1 MSNFKFLLL
10 FMVAAVLSL
19 ETVGQ
24 TFTYNGGSGCSFNST
39 GSTCWTRTNTC
50 SNSNN
55 SNIPLAPAIFNKT
68 NGCPV
73 VLIIN
78 ADLTIPGN
86 VVMGGVFDEIIVQN
100 GATLTFSGNVTLD
113 KNQGMTWDMRKGG
126 KIDVQG
132 ASGIL
137 LDAGTTTSLNLKG
150 DNSYSSVESRLTT
163 TQINYAN
170 DVSINIGNGAAMIVT
185 GDSFISGKDVSLNI
199 KGFFRTGGSM
209 KISGNNARVNVNTPG
224 IAIIN
229 QHFELSGQGG
239 IKVTGTSEVEVGGDL
254 KVVGSALFDVE
265 STSFF
270 RVCGTHSSS
279 GNFNGEVASKIQVG
293 NCRILP
299 IGLAGFEVKFRQD
312 VRKTEIQFSTA
323 KEWEASH
330 FEIERAVN
338 QVETWETIG
347 SVEAI
352 GFSDKITEYEF
363 QDQTLPLAG
372 GMAYYRIKQLNL
384 KGDYIYSEV
393 RSIKIDAVKG
403 NTAWKAYPNPSNR
416 GAYIHLESTDNLAK
430 MTGQIS
436 VKISDMVGTEVS
448 SATFQDAKQVEEF
461 VNQNLNTKNPG
472 LYVLNLAWNGHS
484 EMIKLFI
491 K

>member
-1 MSNFKFLLL
+1 MSKLKHL
-10 FMVAAVLSL
+10 VLIFFTAILSMNV
-19 ETVGQ
+19 VGQ

-39 GSTCWTRTNTC
+39 SSSCWTRTNTC
-50 SNSNN
+50 SNNN
-55 SNIPLAPAIFNKT
+55 SAIPLASAIFNKT

-113 KNQGMTWDMRKGG
+113 KNQDMTWYMRNGG

-132 ASGIL
+132 SSGIL

-150 DNSYSSVESRLTT
+150 DNSYSSVESRVTT

-254 KVVGSALFDVE
+254 KVVGNALFDVE

-279 GNFNGEVASKIQVG
+279 GNFDGEIASKIQVG

-299 IGLAGFEVKFRQD
+299 IGIAQFDIKFRPD
-312 VRKTEIQFSTA
+312 TRKTEIFFSTA

-347 SVEAI
+347 SVEAK
-352 GFSDKITEYEF
+352 GYSDQITEYEF
-363 QDQTLPLAG
+363 LDQTLPASG
-372 GMAYYRIKQLNL
+372 GMVYYRVKQLNL
-384 KGDYIYSEV
+384 KGEFIYSDV
-393 RSIKIDAVKG
+393 KSVKLDPVKG
-403 NTAWKAYPNPSNR
+403 NSAWKAYPNPSNR
-416 GAYIHLESTDNLAK
+416 GTYIHLELMDNLTQSANP
-430 MTGQIS
+430 IS
-436 VKISDMVGTEVS
+436 VRISDMVGTEVS
-448 SATFQDAKQVEEF
+448 SATFQNPKQIEEF
-461 VNQNLNTKNPG
+461 VNQHLTGKNPG

-484 EMIKLFI
+484 EMIKLFVR
-491 K
+491 

>member
-1 MSNFKFLLL
+1 MGNLKYL
-10 FMVAAVLSL
+10 VLIIFTAFFSL
-19 ETVGQ
+19 NVVGQ

-39 GSTCWTRTNTC
+39 SSTCWTRTNTC
-50 SNSNN
+50 SNNN
-55 SNIPLAPAIFNKT
+55 SAIPLASAIFNKT

-113 KNQGMTWDMRKGG
+113 KDQDMTWDLRKGG

-150 DNSYSSVESRLTT
+150 DNSLSSVESRVTT

-170 DVSINIGNGAAMIVT
+170 DVSINIGNGAALIVT

-254 KVVGSALFDVE
+254 KVVGNALFDVE

-279 GNFNGEVASKIQVG
+279 GNFNGEIASKIQVG

-299 IGLAGFEVKFRQD
+299 IGLAQFDVKFQSD
-312 VRKTEIQFSTA
+312 ARKTEVLFSTA
-323 KEWEASH
+323 KEWEISY
-330 FEIERAVN
+330 FEIERAIN

-347 SVEAI
+347 SVEAV
-352 GFSDKITEYEF
+352 GFSDKITEYKF
-363 QDQTLPLAG
+363 IDQTIPASG
-372 GMAYYRIKQLNL
+372 GIAYYRVKQLNL
-384 KGDYIYSEV
+384 KGEFIYSEV
-393 RSIKIDAVKG
+393 KSTKIDAVKG
-403 NTAWKAYPNPSNR
+403 NSAWKAYPNPSHR
-416 GAYIHLESTDNLAK
+416 GTYIHLELMDKLTQSANPIA
-430 MTGQIS
+430 

-448 SATFQDAKQVEEF
+448 SATFEQPKQVEEF
-461 VNQNLNTKNPG
+461 LNQHLVSKNSG
-472 LYVLNLAWNGHS
+472 LYVVNLSWDGQT
-484 EMIKLFI
+484 EMIKLFVR
-491 K
+491 

>member
-1 MSNFKFLLL
+1 MSSSKIIFLLIGIFL
-10 FMVAAVLSL
+10 LVEGVTA
-19 ETVGQ
+19 Q

-39 GSTCWTRTNTC
+39 SSSCWTRTNTC
-50 SNSNN
+50 SNNN
-55 SNIPLAPAIFNKT
+55 SAIPLASAIFNKT

-73 VLIIN
+73 VLVIN

-86 VVMGGVFDEIIVQN
+86 VLMGGVFDEIIVQN

-113 KNQGMTWDMRKGG
+113 KNQDMTWDMKNGG
-126 KIDVQG
+126 KINVQG
-132 ASGIL
+132 SNGIL

-150 DNSYSSVESRLTT
+150 DNTFSSVESRLTT

-170 DVSINIGNGAAMIVT
+170 DVTINIGNGAAMIVT
-185 GDSFISGKDVSLNI
+185 GDNFISGKDVSLNI

-229 QHFELSGQGG
+229 QDFELSGQGG

-254 KVVGSALFDVE
+254 KVVGNALFDVE

-270 RVCGTHSSS
+270 RVCGTNSNSSNYNS
-279 GNFNGEVASKIQVG
+279 ELASKIQVG

-299 IGLAGFEVKFRQD
+299 IGIAQFDVQFRKD
-312 VRKTEIQFSTA
+312 ERKSSILFSTA

-330 FEIERAVN
+330 FEVERAIN

-347 SVEAI
+347 SVQAV
-352 GFSDKITEYEF
+352 GYSDKITEYEF
-363 QDQTLPLAG
+363 LDQTLPASG
-372 GMAYYRIKQLNL
+372 GMAYYRVKQLNL
-384 KGDYIYSEV
+384 KGEFIYSEV
-393 RSIKIDAVKG
+393 KSVKIDAIKS
-403 NTAWKAYPNPSNR
+403 NTSWKAYPNPSNR
-416 GAYIHLESTDNLAK
+416 GSYIHVELLDNLAQTK
-430 MTGQIS
+430 GQIS
-436 VKISDMVGTEVS
+436 VKISDMVGTEIS
-448 SATFQDAKQVEEF
+448 SSTFSGPKEVEEF
-461 VNQNLNTKNPG
+461 INQHLTSKNPG
-472 LYVLNLAWNGHS
+472 LYVVNLGWNDQV

-491 K
+491 R